1 MANRGNEL
9 SWIDYLRTV
18 DAPTLSNAIEI
29 LKLRPRQE
37 GFTPLQIRALF
48 PEFGRMCGY
57 AVTAQV
63 ETVTQSDAA
72 EMERFVELY
81 SAVKQSAKP
90 AVVVLQELGG
100 HPDFAAHCGEV
111 MATVFK
117 RLGGV
122 GLVSDS
128 AVRDVPEVRAMGFHY
143 FARGSVVS
151 HANFRIV
158 QVGVPVQIHGLAIRP
173 GDVLHG
179 DENGLLLVPAG
190 IESTLPAAVEAVRTR
205 EKRLMEWVRSDD
217 FSENR
222 LREHVVGERPQA

>member
-1 MANRGNEL
+1 MANRVNEL

-100 HPDFAAHCGEV
+100 HPDFAAHC
-111 MATVFK
+111 
-117 RLGGV
+117 
-122 GLVSDS
+122 
-128 AVRDVPEVRAMGFHY
+128 
-143 FARGSVVS
+143 
-151 HANFRIV
+151 
-158 QVGVPVQIHGLAIRP
+158 
-173 GDVLHG
+173 
-179 DENGLLLVPAG
+179 
-190 IESTLPAAVEAVRTR
+190 
-205 EKRLMEWVRSDD
+205 
-217 FSENR
+217 
-222 LREHVVGERPQA
+222 